1 MKQEGKDNDERQ
13 PQSDDGR
20 RDFDFGWRDRIGFR
34 LTGLSERDVSR
45 LAVAAV
51 FAIIAFALTSL
62 AFAFTLVW
70 DRVSTLW

>member
-34 LTGLSERDVSR
+34 LTG
-45 LAVAAV
+45 
-51 FAIIAFALTSL
+51 
-62 AFAFTLVW
+62 
-70 DRVSTLW
+70 